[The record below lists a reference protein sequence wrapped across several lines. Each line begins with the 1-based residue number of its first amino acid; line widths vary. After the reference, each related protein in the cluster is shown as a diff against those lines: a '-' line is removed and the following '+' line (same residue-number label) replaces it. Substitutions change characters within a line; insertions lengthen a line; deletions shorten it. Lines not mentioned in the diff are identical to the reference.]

1 MSSVAKLQ
9 RISDT
14 FAVQDTSRQQ
24 GINKICELLLS
35 VERNVD
41 GELAKP
47 LIAHYSQINNVD
59 DRLAMV
65 MAIGDALSVNED
77 ILFALS
83 TDVHKALLNFLLR
96 AFAHEKERLD
106 TQSQGHGQKLE

>member
-1 MSSVAKLQ
+1 MSSVAKLE

-14 FAVQDTSRQQ
+14 FQVVDQKV
-24 GINKICELLLS
+24 GVHKICELLLS
-35 VERNVD
+35 IEKNVD

-47 LIAHYSQINNVD
+47 LITHYSKMAHFD

-65 MAIGDALSVNED
+65 MAIGTSLNSSED

-83 TDVHKALLNFLLR
+83 VDVYKALLNFLLR

-106 TQSQGHGQKLE
+106 TQSIG